1 MASDRIATYSHLSA
15 WVDEGCP
22 RPFRLFALPAIA
34 LRGGRRR
41 SAWGSAV
48 ARTEGARLSAPSD
61 DSRSWLTQ
69 MYASFRAPLLRF
81 LQHRLGDRQDAE
93 DALQESFTRLA
104 AAGQATALRNQRP
117 YLFQIAANL
126 LRDRAREQLRQGP
139 MKMVS
144 FDDPETRADEVPVD
158 VSACPVAST
167 EHRERLHRLEQAL
180 QELPER
186 QREAFVL
193 HRFDGLTQDEVADR
207 MGISRRMVSKH
218 LSRAFAYCEVRVR
231 YASADQMASRPQDDA
246 QDEPEDGA

>member
-1 MASDRIATYSHLSA
+1 M
-15 WVDEGCP
+15 
-22 RPFRLFALPAIA
+22 
-34 LRGGRRR
+34 
-41 SAWGSAV
+41 
-48 ARTEGARLSAPSD
+48 SAPSD
-61 DSRSWLTQ
+61 ESPSWLTQ

-81 LQHRLGDRQDAE
+81 LQRRLKDRQDAE

-104 AAGQATALRNQRP
+104 AAGQSTALQNQRP

-139 MKMVS
+139 VKMVS
-144 FDDPETRADEVPVD
+144 YDDPDTHTEDVPADP
-158 VSACPVAST
+158 SNCPVAT
-167 EHRERLHRLEQAL
+167 TAHRERLQRLAQAL

-218 LSRAFAYCEVRVR
+218 LSRALAYCEVRVR
-231 YASADQMASRPQDDA
+231 YASADQMTDRHAADNAADG
-246 QDEPEDGA
+246 EPEETV